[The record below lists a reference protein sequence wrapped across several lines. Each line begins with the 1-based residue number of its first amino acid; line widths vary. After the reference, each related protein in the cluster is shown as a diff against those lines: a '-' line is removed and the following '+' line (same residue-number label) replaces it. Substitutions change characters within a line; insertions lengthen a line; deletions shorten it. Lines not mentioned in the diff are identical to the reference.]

1 MQVKDIIDKLYNT
14 SNASKEEL
22 LYLLN
27 TLSFEDKEYLLEKSH
42 NIALSNYGNDVYIRG
57 LIEFTNYCIRDCRYC
72 GIRKSNNKAERY
84 RLTLDEI
91 MECVDIGD
99 NLGYKTFV
107 LQGGEDPYFTDEKIV
122 EIIKSIKEK
131 YPNNAITLSLG
142 ERSYDSYKKM
152 FKAGADR
159 YLLRHET
166 ASKELY
172 ESLHPNSSF
181 ENRRKCL
188 NNLKEIGYQIG
199 SGFMV
204 GLPNQNNNDLIK
216 DLLYLKEL
224 NPHMCGIGPFIPH
237 KDTPLA
243 NEKGGALEKTIIML
257 ALVRLMLP
265 KVLLPATTA
274 LGSID
279 PLGRE
284 KGLKAGGNV
293 VMPNLS
299 PTSVREKYSLYNGK
313 ICTGDEAA
321 ECRCCIENRINKA
334 GFKLKIT
341 RGDSLVLSQKEK
353 ELIYKDIKIDNDYEI
368 KLDNIT
374 LSKLIKE

>member
-172 ESLHPNSSF
+172 
-181 ENRRKCL
+181 
-188 NNLKEIGYQIG
+188 
-199 SGFMV
+199 
-204 GLPNQNNNDLIK
+204 
-216 DLLYLKEL
+216 
-224 NPHMCGIGPFIPH
+224 
-237 KDTPLA
+237 
-243 NEKGGALEKTIIML
+243 
-257 ALVRLMLP
+257 
-265 KVLLPATTA
+265 
-274 LGSID
+274 
-279 PLGRE
+279 
-284 KGLKAGGNV
+284 
-293 VMPNLS
+293 
-299 PTSVREKYSLYNGK
+299 
-313 ICTGDEAA
+313 
-321 ECRCCIENRINKA
+321 
-334 GFKLKIT
+334 
-341 RGDSLVLSQKEK
+341 
-353 ELIYKDIKIDNDYEI
+353 
-368 KLDNIT
+368 
-374 LSKLIKE
+374 